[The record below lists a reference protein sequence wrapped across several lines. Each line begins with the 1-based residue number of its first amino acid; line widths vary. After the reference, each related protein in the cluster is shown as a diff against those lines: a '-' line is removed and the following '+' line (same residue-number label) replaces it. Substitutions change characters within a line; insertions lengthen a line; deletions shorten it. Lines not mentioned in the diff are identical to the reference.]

1 MNTKE
6 RIKELARRHNAVIL
20 AHNYQRPEVQDIADF
35 TGDSLGLSLIASESD
50 ARMIVFCGVEFMAE
64 SAAILSPEKTVV
76 LPHAGAG
83 CPLADRTDH
92 REIARM
98 KRENPELV
106 VVTYVNS
113 TARTKAASDY
123 CCTSA
128 NAVEVVRSI
137 PKDKPVLFAPDR
149 NLGRHVSKRLRRRL
163 VLWDGYC
170 PVHEQL
176 TEQEILDARRRHP
189 KAVVMAHPECRWDVL
204 KHADA
209 ILSTSGMLRHARE
222 SEAEEFVVATELG
235 LLHPLK
241 KQNPNKRFYAASPH
255 LVCPDMKLTTLE
267 DVLAALKRPDEFRT
281 TVPES
286 VSRKARRA
294 LARMLEIVPS

>member
-1 MNTKE
+1 MDI
-6 RIKELARRHNAVIL
+6 RAQIRELARRRKAIIL

-50 ARMIVFCGVEFMAE
+50 AHIIVFCGVKFMAE
-64 SAAILSPEKTVV
+64 SAAILAPDRIVA
-76 LPHAGAG
+76 LPHKGAG
-83 CPLADRTDH
+83 CPLADRADH

-106 VVTYVNS
+106 VVSYVNS
-113 TARTKAASDY
+113 TARTKAVSDY

-128 NAVEVVRSI
+128 NAVELVKSI
-137 PKDKPVLFAPDR
+137 PKHKPVLFAPDR
-149 NLGRHVSKRLRRRL
+149 NLGRYVSRKLRRRL

-176 TEQEILDARRRHP
+176 TEAELLEAKRRHP
-189 KAVVMAHPECRWDVL
+189 EAVVMAHPECRWDVL

-209 ILSTSGMLRHARE
+209 VLSTSGMLRYARE
-222 SEAEEFVVATELG
+222 SNAREFIVATEIG

-241 KQNPNKRFYAASPH
+241 KQNPKKRFYAASPY

-267 DVLAALKRPDEFRT
+267 DVLAALKRPEEFRI
-281 TVPES
+281 TVPEA
-286 VSRKARRA
+286 VSNRARRA
-294 LARMLEIVPS
+294 LKRMLEIIPS